1 MMIFHKNFLAD
12 ELAKWREDGL
22 ISDEAARKIAAR
34 YDIDLSG
41 ANERRS
47 FVLKLVAYLFLALS
61 LFTLVGANWEEL
73 PRALRLIIVLGI
85 LAAVNFSGVWAQKN
99 GKETQATTLFFL
111 GNFCYGAAIV
121 LVAQIYHLGE
131 HMPDGVLL
139 WAVGA
144 LALALAT
151 RKSIIALQALVL
163 GLIWFLMEFEFSGV
177 SHGFLLFIVASAAV
191 LWRDDSRLL
200 TAALFASAFAY
211 IVSFVLYERYFL
223 ADLRVEDAFYGVHFF
238 ALSYCLLAV
247 CASFLLERAGKFEL
261 AFYLKNIGIVCG
273 AGILCFD
280 MSLYE
285 DLYFSR
291 PWSYGTQEYENVLNG
306 VTFLKSVFGALFAAF
321 CAVSLGLAF
330 YFKKYAA
337 AIIAALL
344 VALPFILDAFAG
356 YEEGVFS
363 LIGVC
368 VAVALIKQNN
378 MKFGIAL
385 IFWVA
390 FVRYVD
396 LVGDYVS
403 ASALF
408 LVFALVVLGVSRIS
422 KKRSAK

>member
-47 FVLKLVAYLFLALS
+47 FILKLVAYLFLALS

-131 HMPDGVLL
+131 HMPNGVLL

-144 LALALAT
+144 LALGLAT
-151 RKSIIALQALVL
+151 RKSIITLQALIL
-163 GLIWFLMEFEFSGV
+163 GLVWFLMEFEFSGV
-177 SHGFLLFIVASAAV
+177 SHGFLLFIVASVTV

-200 TAALFASAFAY
+200 TGALFASVFTY

-223 ADLRVEDAFYGVHFF
+223 ADLRVDDALYGVHFF

-285 DLYFSR
+285 DFHFSR
-291 PWSYGTQEYENVLNG
+291 PWSYGAQNYENVLNS

-321 CAVSLGLAF
+321 CTVSLGLAF

-337 AIIAALL
+337 AIVGALL

>member
-1 MMIFHKNFLAD
+1 M
-12 ELAKWREDGL
+12 
-22 ISDEAARKIAAR
+22 
-34 YDIDLSG
+34 
-41 ANERRS
+41 
-47 FVLKLVAYLFLALS
+47 
-61 LFTLVGANWEEL
+61 
-73 PRALRLIIVLGI
+73 LGI

-163 GLIWFLMEFEFSGV
+163 GLVWFLMEFEFSGV

-200 TAALFASAFAY
+200 TAALFASVFAY
-211 IVSFVLYERYFL
+211 IISFVLYERYFL
-223 ADLRVEDAFYGVHFF
+223 ADLRVDDALYDVHFF

-285 DLYFSR
+285 DLHFSR
-291 PWSYGTQEYENVLNG
+291 PWSYGTQSYENVLNG
-306 VTFLKSVFGALFAAF
+306 ATFLKSVFGALFAAF

-337 AIIAALL
+337 ATVAALL